1 MTAKAGVMTNST
13 WKLGDK
19 IVHRLGFGAMRLAL
33 GPNGAERDPD
43 EGIAVLRRAV
53 ELGVDH
59 IDTAAF
65 YFHGPV
71 VANDLIKRALAPYSD
86 ELVIATKVGPSRNA
100 AGEHQP
106 EARPDQL
113 RGQVEQ
119 NLRELGRDQLDLV
132 YLRIGNALDRGSGSL
147 AERFGVLAELREQG
161 LIRHLGISNVGPEH
175 LAEATAIAPVTA
187 VQNWYGLSKRDDDA
201 LLDTCAERE
210 IAFVPFFS
218 VDGGAPDGVARIAAA
233 RGVTEA
239 QILLAWTLHRSPN
252 VLAIPGTGSV
262 THLAEN
268 VAAGTLELST
278 EELDR
283 LNSATN
289 A

>member
-1 MTAKAGVMTNST
+1 MTNST

-147 AERFGVLAELREQG
+147 AERFGVLAALREQG

>member
-1 MTAKAGVMTNST
+1 MTNST

-19 IVHRLGFGAMRLAL
+19 LVHRLGFGAMRLAL
-33 GPNGAERDPD
+33 GPNGAERDP
-43 EGIAVLRRAV
+43 EQGIAVLRRAV

-65 YFHGPV
+65 YFHGAV
-71 VANDLIKRALAPYSD
+71 AANDLIKRALAPYSD
-86 ELVIATKVGPSRNA
+86 DLVIATKVGPSRNA

-113 RGQVEQ
+113 RAQVEQ
-119 NLRELGRDQLDLV
+119 NLRELGRDELDLV

-147 AERFGVLAELREQG
+147 AERFGVLADLRERG

-201 LLDTCAERE
+201 LLDTCAEAG

-218 VDGGAPDGVARIAAA
+218 VQDGAPDGAVAAVAAA
-233 RGVTEA
+233 HGVTEA
-239 QILLAWTLHRSPN
+239 QVLLAWTLHRSPN

-268 VAAGTLELST
+268 VAAGSLELTS
-278 EELDR
+278 EELGR

>member
-1 MTAKAGVMTNST
+1 MTISPT
-13 WKLGDK
+13 WKLGDRL
-19 IVHRLGFGAMRLAL
+19 VHRLGFGAMRLAL
-33 GPNGAERDPD
+33 GPNGTERDPD
-43 EGIAVLRRAV
+43 QGIAVLRRAV
-53 ELGVDH
+53 DLGVDH

-65 YFHGPV
+65 YFLGRV
-71 VANDLIKRALAPYSD
+71 SANDLIRRALAPYPD
-86 ELVIATKVGPSRNA
+86 DLVIATKVGPSRNA
-100 AGEHQP
+100 EGEHQP

-119 NLRELGRDQLDLV
+119 NLRELGRDHLDLV
-132 YLRIGNALDRGSGSL
+132 YLRIGTSLDRGSGSL

-161 LIRHLGISNVGPEH
+161 LIRHLGISNVGHEH
-175 LAEATAIAPVTA
+175 LAEASGIAPVTA

-201 LLDTCAERE
+201 LLDTCTERE

-218 VDGGAPDGVARIAAA
+218 VHGGAGNLSDGVVAGIAAA

-239 QILLAWTLHRSPN
+239 QVLLAWTLHRAPN

-262 THLAEN
+262 THLDEN
-268 VAAGTLELST
+268 VAAGALELST

>member
-1 MTAKAGVMTNST
+1 MTNSST

-71 VANDLIKRALAPYSD
+71 VANDLIKRALAPYPD

-113 RGQVEQ
+113 RAQVEQ

-161 LIRHLGISNVGPEH
+161 LIRHLGISNIGPEH

-187 VQNWYGLSKRDDDA
+187 VQNWYGLSKRDDDE

-218 VDGGAPDGVARIAAA
+218 VHGGAPDGVVARLAAA

-239 QILLAWTLHRSPN
+239 QLLLAWTLHRSPN